1 MRVNRVASAEGDV
14 ALTADGSIQDCNAMS
29 IPTLPG
35 DTTAGEEA
43 NVSGRNVTLISNAN
57 IGTHDGNAVIG
68 ETDIVSR
75 DFNVEA
81 SERIDIQAE
90 GSVYLDAVH
99 TVSDRP
105 LHLSVSGRSGNMA
118 DAADITTASENTVL
132 FDTLFAR
139 DATIDV
145 TGNLGFSRALIGRK
159 ALFTDQQHSVIVDNA
174 TKSLQDADVQLYA
187 KDLLFYLF
195 FPVQDKTFRTNAYV
209 VHYQDDVIVN
219 GFSSENSITRLIPK
233 LLADADPTGREEDS
247 GFIDRAWI
255 FWRSASATGAV
266 VYDSNRLGIED
277 EDFIVDDDD
286 GMIEW
291 E

>member
-1 MRVNRVASAEGDV
+1 
-14 ALTADGSIQDCNAMS
+14 
-29 IPTLPG
+29 
-35 DTTAGEEA
+35 
-43 NVSGRNVTLISNAN
+43 
-57 IGTHDGNAVIG
+57 
-68 ETDIVSR
+68 
-75 DFNVEA
+75 
-81 SERIDIQAE
+81 
-90 GSVYLDAVH
+90 
-99 TVSDRP
+99 
-105 LHLSVSGRSGNMA
+105 
-118 DAADITTASENTVL
+118 
-132 FDTLFAR
+132 TLFAR

-159 ALFTDQQHSVIVDNA
+159 ALFTDQQHSLIVDNA

-209 VHYQDDVIVN
+209 VHYLDDVIVN

-277 EDFIVDDDD
+277 
-286 GMIEW
+286 
-291 E
+291 